1 LPSVGLWRAGLL
13 SPMTSASSSKSAKE
27 SGSARRGEGNGER
40 DEALEE
46 SWERFGVIEGW
57 ALGIGAW

>member
-1 LPSVGLWRAGLL
+1 
-13 SPMTSASSSKSAKE
+13 MTSASSSKSAKE